1 MEIKVP
7 DKNLTVETALG
18 VNDVVFRDVRT
29 DPFEIYGLYEPRRPG
44 AFRRLPD
51 EVAEGTNPGVVELNT
66 HTAGGR
72 IRFSTDSPYVA
83 LRVKMPGVCRMPHM
97 PLTGSSGFDLYLD
110 DPASSGSRYFRTFI
124 PPMDMQTGY
133 ESIIHFG
140 SRKTRYVTIN
150 FPTYNPVTEL
160 YLGLAD
166 GSSLGRGMAY
176 RDLPPVVYFGSS
188 ITQGGCSSRPGNTY
202 QAVIGRRFNLDHLN
216 LGFSGN
222 GRAEGKIVDYLAH
235 LPMCAFVSDY
245 DHNAWNADYLWKTH
259 YPLYRAIRD
268 ANPDLPYIIISR
280 PDFFVDPECP
290 ARRGAAY
297 DTYRRA
303 REEGDRHVYWIDG
316 ESFFRGEYEDMC
328 TVDTCHPND
337 FGFARMAAVIG
348 CELERALIGWGD

>member
-1 MEIKVP
+1 MELTVP
-7 DKNLTVETALG
+7 DKNLVVETALG
-18 VNDVVFRDVRT
+18 VNDVVFHSVKD
-29 DPFEIYGLYEPRRPG
+29 DPFDIYGLYQPKAPG
-44 AFRRLPD
+44 DFRRLPD
-51 EVAEGTNPGVVELNT
+51 DVAAGTNPGVVELYK

-72 IRFSTDSPYVA
+72 VRFATDSPYVA
-83 LRVKMPGVCRMPHM
+83 LRVKMPGVLKMPHM
-97 PLTGSSGFDLYLD
+97 PLLGSSGFDLYLD
-110 DPASSGSRYFRTFI
+110 NPVSSASRYFNSFM

-140 SRKTRYVTIN
+140 SRKLRYITVN
-150 FPTYNPVTEL
+150 FPTYNPISEL
-160 YLGLAD
+160 YIGLAD
-166 GSSLGRGMAY
+166 GASLDHGMAY
-176 RDLPPVVYFGSS
+176 RDLAPIVYFGSS

-202 QAVIGRRFNLDHLN
+202 QAVISRRFNIDHIN

-222 GRAEGKIVDYLAH
+222 GRAEGSIVDYMAH

-245 DHNAWNADYLWKTH
+245 DHNAWDAAFLLKTH

-280 PDFFVDPECP
+280 PDFHADPAAP
-290 ARRGAAY
+290 DRRGAAY

-303 REEGDRHVYWIDG
+303 REEGDRRVFWIDG

-337 FGFARMAAVIG
+337 LGFARMASVIG
-348 CELERALIGWGD
+348 CELERALNGWGM